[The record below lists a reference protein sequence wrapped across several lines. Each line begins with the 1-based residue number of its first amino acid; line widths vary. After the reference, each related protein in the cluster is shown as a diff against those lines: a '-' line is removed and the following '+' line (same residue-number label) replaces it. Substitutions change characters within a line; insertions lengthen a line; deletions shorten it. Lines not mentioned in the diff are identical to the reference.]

1 VTRSRQASAGDPPG
15 EPAIEPGGVAG
26 IVLAGGASRRFGRD
40 KLAADLDGRPVL
52 HHAIVGLATVVDEI
66 IVAVGYDGRLPVAV
80 DARQLVDPS
89 RGAPPIRVVAD
100 PLPDGGPLV
109 GLATALDATD
119 AELAVVVGGDMPS
132 VPGAIVEALLERV
145 RAGSGAAALLEIAEL
160 RALPMALRVAPTR
173 VASARCLDAGR
184 RSLRAA
190 LDEID
195 TVGIPES
202 EWRQLDPAGDAL
214 RDIDRPADLDVARRT

>member
-52 HHAIVGLATVVDEI
+52 HHAIVGLAT
-66 IVAVGYDGRLPVAV
+66 
-80 DARQLVDPS
+80 VDPS